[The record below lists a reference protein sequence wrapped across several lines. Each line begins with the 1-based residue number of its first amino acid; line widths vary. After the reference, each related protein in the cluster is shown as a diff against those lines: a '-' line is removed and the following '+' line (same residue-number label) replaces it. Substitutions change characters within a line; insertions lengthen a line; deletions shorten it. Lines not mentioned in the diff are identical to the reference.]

1 MDYLFTF
8 FVSFIIP
15 ALIFAGICLLL
26 YRLRKK
32 RCYNPRKLRF
42 GCLIVWLIGLI
53 FIAEFNVLLM
63 NFPKQR

>member
-32 RCYNPRKLRF
+32 RCYNPHKLRF

-63 NFPKQR
+63 NFPRQR